1 MALRILLQRLTKCVL
16 GDLQLP
22 VLQRH
27 TTQRLR
33 YRPRIGGRLCVWATG
48 LRHVKATILM
58 ERIGKKVSSD
68 RENRLDPVVPLGSV
82 QRERRP

>member
-16 GDLQLP
+16 GDLQP

-58 ERIGKKVSSD
+58 ERIGKK
-68 RENRLDPVVPLGSV
+68 
-82 QRERRP
+82 